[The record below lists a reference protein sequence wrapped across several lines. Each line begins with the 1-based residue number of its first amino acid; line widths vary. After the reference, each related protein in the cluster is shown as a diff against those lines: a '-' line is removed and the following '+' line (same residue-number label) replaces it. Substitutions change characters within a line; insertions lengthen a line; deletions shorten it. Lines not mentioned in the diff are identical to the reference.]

1 MAIPVRAF
9 ASARLAA
16 QAGYAILHAYAFL
29 LLGFA
34 TRVTLRSSRQSF
46 YNILWAVVFG
56 FATLNILSLAGRRF
70 EPTRRG
76 LSFGEFMAV
85 SIVVVSI
92 ILLSLELLTA
102 LHLFPIRIRR

>member
-1 MAIPVRAF
+1 MARTGNAV
-9 ASARLAA
+9 
-16 QAGYAILHAYAFL
+16 LHANALL

-34 TRVTLRSSRQSF
+34 ARVTLRASRQSF

-102 LHLFPIRIRR
+102 LHFFPLRIRR